1 MAKTITHPP
10 IPPSKRTPPVGVPQ
24 REVPPPQRIP
34 AKEEK
39 QMAKPN
45 QIDKRDEMPV
55 VDASIAAMLMED
67 EGAGRESITA
77 KDLAIP
83 RLAILQALSP
93 VCTKG
98 DPAYIKGAETGEI
111 YDNIQGRRYS
121 GETGIVVIP
130 VTYRRTH
137 LEWKPNRGGFVM
149 DHGADPLCVNDCE
162 RNDKGQDILPNG
174 NILIQTAEYY
184 CVMLDP
190 ETNLPRQVVIS
201 MASTQFKK
209 AKLWNSMITNL
220 MVPRPDGKGV
230 FNPAI
235 FYQSYK
241 LTTVPESN
249 EKGSWFGWK
258 IESHQP
264 TLELLGG
271 LDLYVGSRNFRSS
284 VKAGEVKVADP
295 VEASKFAPQEGDI
308 DGDSI

>member
-1 MAKTITHPP
+1 MAN
-10 IPPSKRTPPVGVPQ
+10 
-24 REVPPPQRIP
+24 
-34 AKEEK
+34 KEEK
-39 QMAKPN
+39 N
-45 QIDKRDEMPV
+45 QINERPEMPLI
-55 VDASIAAMLMED
+55 DSETAAMLMED
-67 EGAGRESITA
+67 EGAGRESIGA

-98 DPAYIKGAETGEI
+98 DPAYIKDAETGEI

-121 GETGIVVIP
+121 GDEGIIVIP
-130 VTYRRTH
+130 VTYRRTS
-137 LEWKPNRGGFVM
+137 LEWKPKRGGFVA
-149 DHGADPLCVNDCE
+149 DHGADPACAADCV
-162 RNDKGQDILPNG
+162 RNELGQDILPNG

-184 CVMLDP
+184 CVMLEP
-190 ETNLPRQVVIS
+190 ETGLPRQVVIS

-249 EKGSWFGWK
+249 DKGSWFGWK
-258 IESHQP
+258 IEAHKP

-271 LDLYVGSRNFRSS
+271 MDLYKGSRNFRNS
-284 VKAGEVKVADP
+284 VKSGDVKVADP
-295 VEASKFAPQEGDI
+295 VESSKFAPQEGDI
-308 DGDSI
+308 DSDEI